1 MKASGEDG
9 EAPAGGPWEECFE
22 AAVQLA
28 LRAGQ
33 VRVKNI
39 TDHCGMA
46 THQSE
51 WMLVLHRLDADQV
64 DVSPGHSYALSR
76 MLAMPR
82 PISFY
87 SFVTTQCIR

>member
-1 MKASGEDG
+1 MPSPSIAK
-9 EAPAGGPWEECFE
+9 AGGFM
-22 AAVQLA
+22 
-28 LRAGQ
+28 
-33 VRVKNI
+33 KNI